1 LTGPSLLHEIM
12 AFKRNLLLVLLLA
25 ALLSADDSFANK
37 DGKVVFAGKGGTSSA
52 QLAFKNK
59 ALSMTFKATGSRK
72 FLENKVMLNLGGCIV
87 EAGLVSSDG
96 PRMTFKSGRPKSM
109 FNFPINAKLSQAQF
123 AADDSVTPV
132 EKARQPCTPKFEADG
147 DLQVIKVNVT
157 LDAEADFFS
166 IDFEDAKLYTKQD
179 AMSTG
184 AIVLIAGGSATG
196 VVLLAAGSVGVIFW
210 YIRRKGRKGM
220 KDVAVKVST
229 KDSKK
234 APPHFALQ
242 IEPQVPKTKPAP
254 VKEKSKCKTVS
265 QEQAPKR
272 NATQEKATKS
282 EVSLSI
288 SGSESS
294 LKL

>member
-1 LTGPSLLHEIM
+1 M

-25 ALLSADDSFANK
+25 ALLRADDSFANK
-37 DGKVVFAGKGGTSSA
+37 DGKVVFVGKSGVATA
-52 QLAFKNK
+52 KLAIKGK
-59 ALSMTFKATGSRK
+59 ELSMQIKMPDSQKLPETR
-72 FLENKVMLNLGGCIV
+72 VMLNLGGCEV
-87 EAGLVSSDG
+87 VAFLMSTENTPYLL
-96 PRMTFKSGRPKSM
+96 FKDMRTRVFYFTVK
-109 FNFPINAKLSQAQF
+109 AKLSQSGFTAS
-123 AADDSVTPV
+123 DSNTTAGDFSHTC
-132 EKARQPCTPKFEADG
+132 EPKFEADG
-147 DLQVIKVNVT
+147 DLHLIKVSIT
-157 LDAEADFFS
+157 LDPK
-166 IDFEDAKLYTKQD
+166 IDSLAIEFKDAKLYNKQN
-179 AMSTG
+179 AMNTG
-184 AIVLIAGGSATG
+184 LIVLIAGGSGTG
-196 VVLLAAGSVGVIFW
+196 VVLLAAGSVGAIFW
-210 YIRRKGRKGM
+210 YIRRKERKSK